1 MPQAAEYQGEKFGQP
16 APDMHGRHEV
26 NNLTS
31 QTGDMSHAISVQS
44 KRDYEIQTMITQ
56 GHIARRPLYYP
67 GKYDNVR
74 DGKKNETVITQHA
87 YTDSARP
94 PNGEITSQ

>member
-1 MPQAAEYQGEKFGQP
+1 
-16 APDMHGRHEV
+16 MHGRHEE
-26 NNLTS
+26 NNLTA
-31 QTGDMSHAISVQS
+31 QTGDMSHAIPVQS

-74 DGKKNETVITQHA
+74 DGKKNETVITQYA

-94 PNGEITSQ
+94 PNGEITLANKSNPQPLY